1 METELASE
9 MSSFFKKSD
18 DEQSLKKE
26 DCQLTSVM
34 LCFLLDF
41 LTLEDGSDKL
51 S

>member
-9 MSSFFKKSD
+9 MLSFFKKLD
-18 DEQSLKKE
+18 NEQSPKKE

-34 LCFLLDF
+34 LCSLLDF
-41 LTLEDGSDKL
+41 LTLEDGSNKL